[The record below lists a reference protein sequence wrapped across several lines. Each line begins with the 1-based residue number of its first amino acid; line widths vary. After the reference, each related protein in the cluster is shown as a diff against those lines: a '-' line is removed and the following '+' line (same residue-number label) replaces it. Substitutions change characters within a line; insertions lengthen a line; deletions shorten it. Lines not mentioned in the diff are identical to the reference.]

1 MANDITRIN
10 SARPHQDTGH
20 ATERIKDEVSPPS
33 ANITRKRNQE
43 SGGRH
48 SPAAEPS
55 GSVRKPTDKEV
66 PINRNRVSEV
76 RNAIAR
82 GEYSVDVE
90 RVADKLIDF
99 ESSLHDEP
107 KSDR

>member
-10 SARPHQDTGH
+10 SARPHQDTDH
-20 ATERIKDEVSPPS
+20 AAERVKDEASPPS
-33 ANITRKRNQE
+33 SNITCKQSQE

-48 SPAAEPS
+48 SPAA
-55 GSVRKPTDKEV
+55 GSVRKLTDKEV
-66 PINRNRVSEV
+66 PINRNRISEV